1 MANTIQIKH
10 GSSAPTTSNLTP
22 FELGYVNGG
31 KLYINEETKTE
42 DGKTEHNIVLLTGLS
57 ATGLVDENNYLKIPA
72 LSAATE
78 KQDKILVAD
87 NNNIIKYRTRQ
98 EILEDIEGFSN
109 KGGIINGNTEIKGKT
124 ITEDIE
130 VRGKTVTE
138 DIEVKG
144 NINIQGFVVISE
156 GVSYGYVDPNI
167 ANIPGVKG
175 SIYFLLSE

>member
-72 LSAATE
+72 LSAAIE

-130 VRGKTVTE
+130 V
-138 DIEVKG
+138 KG